1 LRQSFPLP
9 AYDFAF
15 FGPCS
20 PFIPTRI
27 LLFPYSVLVCGQ
39 DFIFWF
45 VMSLSQFMSCPF
57 AGGVFGFSFFDISSW
72 ESSSQGLFLRL
83 GLEFP
88 ISSSL
93 LVFFCFQVWAS
104 LFGHLLLRHQCSL
117 LFFPSI
123 ASSLILGLISHA
135 FTYLCGLEL
144 IDSFA
149 FCLGFLSSLSLCYF
163 FLLSFLF
170 IWFSTIGA
178 HFSRVPLPLF
188 WLTCFCFLFFF
199 CWFHWVYLPDFLVS
213 FLLM

>member
-1 LRQSFPLP
+1 M
-9 AYDFAF
+9 
-15 FGPCS
+15 
-20 PFIPTRI
+20 I
-27 LLFPYSVLVCGQ
+27 LLFSDHVLLLFQLEFCYFPIQFNLRARLHLLVCNVAISVHVVPFCWGC
-39 DFIFWF
+39 FWF
-45 VMSLSQFMSCPF
+45 FLFWH
-57 AGGVFGFSFFDISSW
+57 ISSW

-88 ISSSL
+88 IISSL

-135 FTYLCGLEL
+135 FTYFCGLEL

-163 FLLSFLF
+163 F
-170 IWFSTIGA
+170 
-178 HFSRVPLPLF
+178 
-188 WLTCFCFLFFF
+188 FCFLFCSYGF
-199 CWFHWVYLPDFLVS
+199 LPLVLIFLE
-213 FLLM
+213 FLFLYFD